1 MRPVVSRIL
10 IISNDPGAPTWLPGI
25 TAHADRR
32 LERGS
37 LVGIHTALSAAMGD
51 DVLVVAWDMPF
62 VDTPLLSLIATR
74 LARSA
79 YAAVPET
86 EHGIEAT
93 CAAYTAA
100 CLPVVERLLD
110 ARTMQLS
117 AFVGE
122 LPEHETITRDDLARL
137 ADPARLF
144 FNVNTP
150 ADLARASAMAS
161 RHG

>member
-1 MRPVVSRIL
+1 MRPVVSRIV
-10 IISNDPGAPTWLPGI
+10 IISNDVDAPTWLVGV
-25 TAHADRR
+25 TAHADLRP
-32 LERGS
+32 ERGS
-37 LVGIHTALSAAMGD
+37 LVGIHTALTAANGG

-62 VDTPLLSLIATR
+62 VHTALLEAVGSR

-100 CLPVVERLLD
+100 CLPVVDRLLD
-110 ARTMQLS
+110 AGLMKLS
-117 AFVGE
+117 AFVRA
-122 LPEHETITRDDLARL
+122 LPAHETITRDDLERIG
-137 ADPARLF
+137 DPTRLF

-150 ADLARASAMAS
+150 ADLASASAMAS
-161 RHG
+161 QPG